1 MDKGIQSVR
10 DNIASFKRK
19 YYLNLSIRGALLS
32 LTILLLYFL
41 LAALAEHLLW
51 LSSGARM
58 VLFSSFFLVAA
69 FCVLRFLR
77 EPLAFWLAN
86 RGMDEQQSARVI
98 GQHFTSIGDRL
109 LNVLQLSSRSEATL
123 LAQAGIAQKAQQF
136 QHVPFEQAV
145 DLRGN
150 VRYLRMLTW
159 PFVLLLVLLL
169 VNQQIITDSTQRIVQ
184 FNQQFSPQAP
194 FQFVIQNEA
203 LRAYY
208 QEDFTLS
215 VSTEGSAWPEAVYI
229 VRDNQRWKMETVE
242 AGVFRHTFEKVQT
255 EMTFQLEGSG
265 FFSAPYTLQLINRP
279 ELLRQNITLTFPR
292 YLNQKNTTVSN
303 AGNLEVPEGTVINWK
318 ISTAYAERAQI
329 EFASSPGQLTPL
341 QRPDVQSFEFGKEF
355 RNPDTYT
362 LHLENNDSQNKDRI
376 TYPIAV
382 IKDQHPQISLQHLR
396 DSVLFKTLYLA
407 GNASDDHGLTALQ
420 IHYEVVRKGQ
430 TKAGRPISIGIQKA
444 AQQNF
449 FYEWRLDSLRLAPGD
464 QVSYY
469 VQVWDNDGVNGRK
482 SARTA
487 SYVLSIPSEEAL
499 RADIVRAQ
507 NQTENKIDQ
516 SLQRARQLQDAM
528 EEAQQ
533 KLKGKQSLTWQDKKM
548 LEELIRQREKL
559 QESIAELQK
568 ENKTLKEKRASFQEE
583 NERIREKSQ
592 KIQELM
598 DQLLDEET
606 KKLFEEM
613 EKLLQENN
621 DPAQLQKMLDK
632 MNRKEINLEK
642 ELERTLELFK
652 QLQYDHKLDEAIQS
666 LQKQTEAQKEL
677 LEKTNELAGDKSSK
691 NNEDKSAPEK
701 ADSPPNKNKDA
712 PGDGKDASEEK
723 PTAQELA
730 QEQERLKNEFDAF
743 QEQLNALEKMGQELG
758 EQPPTIDEQEKQAV
772 EDAQEKSQQNL
783 EENKPAKAR
792 EQQQK
797 SIQKMEQMQ
806 QQLNAMQNSMEME
819 MNTENMES
827 LRQILH
833 GLIKLSFD
841 QEALMKDFAGVQQ
854 SDPKYVGLSQQQ
866 LKIKDDAKV
875 LEDSL
880 LALAKR
886 DPFMGSV
893 VTKEV
898 GALNEHIDK
907 SVEQIKERRRNNAST
922 EMQFAMTSIN
932 NLALMLN
939 DHFDMMMNM
948 MANAKPGKGKKQ
960 KGKQP
965 NLSQLQM
972 QLNQQ
977 MEQLKNGGKAGR
989 ELSEELAR
997 MAAEQERIR
1006 RALQEMEQ
1014 QLKEQGGKLPGDL
1027 PGKMEQTE
1035 MDLVNKQLTEQTLRR
1050 QQEIMTRLLEA
1061 EKSMREQD
1069 MDNER
1074 KGETAKDYDKELP
1087 RAFQEYLRL
1096 KEKEVELLK
1105 TMPPKLYP
1113 YYKKEVNKY
1122 FERIGNE

>member
-1 MDKGIQSVR
+1 
-10 DNIASFKRK
+10 
-19 YYLNLSIRGALLS
+19 
-32 LTILLLYFL
+32 
-41 LAALAEHLLW
+41 
-51 LSSGARM
+51 
-58 VLFSSFFLVAA
+58 
-69 FCVLRFLR
+69 
-77 EPLAFWLAN
+77 
-86 RGMDEQQSARVI
+86 
-98 GQHFTSIGDRL
+98 
-109 LNVLQLSSRSEATL
+109 VLQLAAASERTL
-123 LAQAGIAQKAQQF
+123 LAQAGIAQKARQF
-136 QHVPFEQAV
+136 EPVAFEQAV
-145 DLRGN
+145 DLKDN
-150 VRYLRMLTW
+150 LRYLRMLVL
-159 PFVLLLVLLL
+159 PFLLLLALLL
-169 VNQQIITDSTQRIVQ
+169 VNQQIITGSAQRIVQ

-194 FQFVIQNEA
+194 FQFVVQNET

-215 VSTEGSAWPEAVYI
+215 VITRGEALPEAVYL
-229 VRDNQRWKMETVE
+229 VRDNQRWKMETTGIG
-242 AGVFRHTFEKVQT
+242 AFRYTFEKVQT
-255 EMTFQLEGSG
+255 DLTFQLEGSG
-265 FFSAPYTLQLINRP
+265 FFSAPYTVRLINRP
-279 ELLRQNITLTFPR
+279 ELLRQSITLEFPR
-292 YLNQKNTTVSN
+292 YLRQNSTTINNV
-303 AGNLEVPEGTVINWK
+303 GNLEVPEGTVITWK
-318 ISTAYAERAQI
+318 LSTAYADRAHI
-329 EFASSPGQLTPL
+329 EFASAPGQLNPL
-341 QRPDVQSFEFGKEF
+341 QRPDDQSFQFSRAF
-355 RNPDTYT
+355 RNPDTYS
-362 LHLENNDSQNKDRI
+362 LHLENDESKNKDRI

-382 IKDQHPQISLQHLR
+382 IKDQPPQITLERLR

-407 GNASDDHGLTALQ
+407 GTATDDRGLTALQ
-420 IHYEVVRKGQ
+420 LHYEVVRKSQ
-430 TKAGRPISIGIQKA
+430 AKAGRPIAIALQKS

-449 FYEWRLDSLRLAPGD
+449 FYVWRLDSLRLAPGD
-464 QVSYY
+464 RVNYY

-487 SYVLSIPSEEAL
+487 SYTFNIPSEEDL

-516 SLQRARQLQDAM
+516 SLERARQLQDAM
-528 EEAQQ
+528 DEAQK
-533 KLKGKQSLTWQDKKM
+533 KLKGKQNLTWQDKKM
-548 LEELIRQREKL
+548 LEDLIRQRQKL
-559 QESIAELQK
+559 NESVAELQK
-568 ENKTLKEKRASFQEE
+568 ENKLLEEKRAAFQEE

-606 KKLFEEM
+606 RKLFEEM
-613 EKLLQENN
+613 EKLLNENN
-621 DPAQLQKMLDK
+621 DPSQLQKMLDK

-666 LQKQTEAQKEL
+666 LEKQTEAQKEL
-677 LEKTNELAGDKSSK
+677 LEKTKTLAGEKQGPKASEPTPK
-691 NNEDKSAPEK
+691 PEK
-701 ADSPPNKNKDA
+701 TENAATPNNPNEGKNPTDT
-712 PGDGKDASEEK
+712 K
-723 PTAQELA
+723 PTAPGLA
-730 QEQERLKNEFDAF
+730 QEQEQLKKDFDAF
-743 QEQLNALEKMGQELG
+743 KEQLDALEKMGQELG
-758 EQPPTIDEQEKQAV
+758 EQTPNISEQEKQEV
-772 EDAQEKSQQNL
+772 ENAQEQSQESLEQN
-783 EENKPAKAR
+783 NPAKAK
-792 EQQQK
+792 EQQQQ

-841 QEALMKDFAGVQQ
+841 QEGLMKDFAGVQQ
-854 SDPKYVGLSQQQ
+854 ADPKYVGLSQQQ

-886 DPFMGSV
+886 DPFMGSI

-898 GALNEHIDK
+898 GELNEHIDK
-907 SVEQIKERRRNNAST
+907 AVEQIKERRRSNAST

-977 MEQLKNGGKAGR
+977 MEQLKNGEKSGR

-1050 QQEIMTRLLEA
+1050 QREIMTRLLEA

-1069 MDNER
+1069 MDDER
-1074 KGETAKDYDKELP
+1074 KGETAKDYDKEMP
-1087 RAFQEYLRL
+1087 KAFQEYLRL

-1105 TMPPKLYP
+1105 TVPPKLYP
-1113 YYKKEVNKY
+1113 YYRKEVNRY

>member
-1 MDKGIQSVR
+1 MDRSIQSVIA
-10 DNIASFKRK
+10 NIASFRRK
-19 YYLNLSIRGALLS
+19 YYLNLAIRGALLS

-41 LAALAEHLLW
+41 LAALVEHVLW
-51 LSSGARM
+51 LSSGTRL
-58 VLFSSFFLVAA
+58 VLFTSFFLVAA

-86 RGMDEQQSARVI
+86 RGMDEQQSARLI
-98 GQHFTSIGDRL
+98 GQHFTSVGDRL
-109 LNVLQLSSRSEATL
+109 LNVLQLSSVGEETL

-136 QHVPFEQAV
+136 EHVAFAQAV

-150 VRYLRMLTW
+150 LRYLRILVL
-159 PFVLLLVLLL
+159 PFVMLLILLL
-169 VNQQIITDSTQRIVQ
+169 VNRQVITDSAQRIVQ

-194 FQFVIQNEA
+194 FQFVVQNTT

-208 QEDFTLS
+208 QEDFTLT
-215 VSTEGSAWPEAVYI
+215 VTTEGEALPEAVYI
-229 VRDNQRWKMETVE
+229 VRDNQRWKMETTRV
-242 AGVFRHTFEKVQT
+242 GVFRHTFEKVQT

-279 ELLRQNITLTFPR
+279 ELLRQTIQLTFPR
-292 YLNQKNTTVSN
+292 YLNQKNSIVNN
-303 AGNLEVPEGTVINWK
+303 AGNLEVPEGTVITWK
-318 ISTAYAERAQI
+318 INTAFADRAHI
-329 EFASSPGQLTPL
+329 EFASSPGTLNAMPQPNA
-341 QRPDVQSFEFGKEF
+341 QSFQFGKEF
-355 RNPDTYT
+355 RQPDTYT
-362 LHLENNDSQNKDRI
+362 LHLENEESKNKDRI
-376 TYPIAV
+376 TYPISV
-382 IKDQHPQISLQHLR
+382 IKDQHPQITLEHLR
-396 DSVLFKTLYLA
+396 DSVLFKSVYLA
-407 GNASDDHGLTALQ
+407 GNASDDHGLTGLQ
-420 IHYEVVRKGQ
+420 LHYEVVRKGRAN
-430 TKAGRPISIGIQKA
+430 AGRPISIAIQKS

-449 FYEWRLDSLRLAPGD
+449 FYAWSLDSLRLAPGD
-464 QVSYY
+464 QVNYY

-487 SYVLSIPSEEAL
+487 SYVLNIPSEEEL

-507 NQTENKIDQ
+507 NQTENTIDQ

-528 EEAQQ
+528 EEARQ
-533 KLKGKQSLTWQDKKM
+533 KLKGKQNLTWQDKKM
-548 LEELIRQREKL
+548 LEDLIRQREKL
-559 QESIAELQK
+559 NESIAELQK
-568 ENKTLKEKRASFQEE
+568 ENKALEEKRAAFQDE

-613 EKLLQENN
+613 EKLLRENS
-621 DPAQLQKMLDK
+621 DPSQLQKMLDK

-652 QLQYDHKLDEAIQS
+652 QLQYDHKLDQAIQS

-677 LEKTNELAGDKSSK
+677 LEKTKEAAGEKTSK
-691 NNEDKSAPEK
+691 NNEDKTGPEK
-701 ADSPPNKNKDA
+701 SQQTSPDKKPESDKGQADQ
-712 PGDGKDASEEK
+712 K
-723 PTAQELA
+723 PTTQELA
-730 QEQERLKNEFDAF
+730 NEQDQSKKDFEAF
-743 QEQLNALEKMGQELG
+743 KEQLNDLQKLGQELG
-758 EQPPTIDEQEKQAV
+758 EQTPNIEEQEKQAV
-772 EDAQEKSQQNL
+772 EDAQEQSRENL
-783 EENKPAKAR
+783 EQNKPGKAK

-806 QQLNAMQNSMEME
+806 AQLSAMQNSMEME

-854 SDPKYVGLSQQQ
+854 ADPKYVGLSQQQ
-866 LKIKDDAKV
+866 LKIKEDAKV

-886 DPFMGSV
+886 DPFMGSI

-898 GALNEHIDK
+898 GELNEHIDK
-907 SVEQIKERRRNNAST
+907 AVEQIKERRRSNAST
-922 EMQFAMTSIN
+922 EMQFSMTSIN

-960 KGKQP
+960 QGKQP
-965 NLSQLQM
+965 SLSQLQM
-972 QLNQQ
+972 QLNEQ

-1014 QLKEQGGKLPGDL
+1014 KLKEQGGTMPGDL

-1050 QQEIMTRLLEA
+1050 QQEIVTRLLEA

-1069 MDNER
+1069 MDDER
-1074 KGETAKDYDKELP
+1074 KGETAKDYDKEIP

-1105 TMPPKLYP
+1105 TVPPKLYP